1 MIPGTTPTFIITL
14 KNVGSE
20 LLSNTKS
27 FRVDIRQ
34 KDLLLKKRKNDKIDQ
49 LVIDYENNTIAITL
63 TQEESSRFLFKKG
76 NIDIQIHGLLQDNKT
91 AWKTYIASVPVER
104 TLSQEVIK

>member
-14 KNVGSE
+14 KNVGSDF
-20 LLSNTKS
+20 LQNTKS
-27 FRVDIRQ
+27 IRVDIRQ
-34 KDLLLKKRKNDKIDQ
+34 KDYLLRKRKNDEINQ
-49 LVIDYENNTIAITL
+49 LVIDSENKQIAITL

-76 NIDIQIHGLLQDNKT
+76 NIDIQIHGLLQDGTT
-91 AWKTYIASVPVER
+91 AWKTYVVSTPIDR